1 MCVGGG
7 GGLAS
12 ASCEARASGV
22 LTPMVHASTDVLAA
36 VETDTPLVGEVA
48 VVEAEAEVTLG

>member
-1 MCVGGG
+1 MKQ
-7 GGLAS
+7 S